1 MVKKCL
7 IFLIAISGIVYGQQ
21 LPQYSQFSNNQ
32 YMINPAAIGVPNSM
46 NIALG
51 GRMQW
56 VGLDDSPKTSYL
68 YFSTPFNKASAASMK
83 RTFGKVQRNRKSVKH
98 PTMHSAS
105 VSHAYGGQIVA
116 DQYGPF
122 RTLKFLG
129 TYAVQI
135 PLANDF
141 SMSFGTNVGIGNRMF
156 LSDKA
161 QVLSVMTNTGQ
172 FDNTYNAYTTNRGAQ
187 NTMDIDAGM
196 YFWGRGVFAGISASQ
211 LTKGFVKIG
220 NQDINF
226 DPQIHLFLTGG
237 YKAILNNR
245 WNMTSALLLKYMKP
259 APLSFEASFI
269 FDFEE
274 RFFFGASYRHQ
285 DAVIAQLGMTVSE
298 VFEVGYSFDFTI
310 SGLSRYNSGG
320 HELVLKY
327 KIGGSRAG
335 SMSKI

>member
-1 MVKKCL
+1 MKFGLL
-7 IFLIAISGIVYGQQ
+7 IVVLYSAITFGQQ

-32 YMINPAAIGVPNSM
+32 YMVNPAAIGVPNAI

-68 YFSTPFNKASAASMK
+68 YFSTPFDKASAASMK

-98 PTMHSAS
+98 PTMRRAS
-105 VSHAYGGQIVA
+105 VRHAYGGHLSA

-122 RTLKFLG
+122 RTLKFMG

-135 PLANDF
+135 PLSQDF
-141 SMSFGTNVGIGNRMF
+141 NMSFGTNVGIGNRMF

-172 FDNTYNAYTTNRGAQ
+172 FDNTYNSYTSNRGAQ
-187 NTMDIDAGM
+187 NTLDIDAGM
-196 YFWGRGVFAGISASQ
+196 YFWGRGAFAGISAAQ
-211 LTKGFVKIG
+211 LTRDLVKFG
-220 NQDINF
+220 NADINF

-245 WNMTSALLLKYMKP
+245 WNMTSALLVKYMKP
-259 APLSFEASFI
+259 APLSVEASFI
-269 FDFEE
+269 FDYED
-274 RFFFGASYRHQ
+274 RFFFGASYRHK
-285 DAVIAQLGMTVSE
+285 DAVIAQLGMVISE
-298 VFEVGYSFDFTI
+298 IFEIGYSYDFTI
-310 SGLSRYNSGG
+310 SGLRRYNSGG

-327 KIGGSRAG
+327 RIGGPRGG